1 MGFEIRKK
9 RKHIKVEEFI
19 KEIKKIYEEAK
30 AVLRKSQKEMKKKMW
45 IGIGRKWWSIRW
57 EIECC

>member
-9 RKHIKVEEFI
+9 RKHIKVEEFM

-30 AVLRKSQKEMKKKMW
+30 VALRKSQKEMKKK
-45 IGIGRKWWSIRW
+45 ICG
-57 EIECC
+57 